1 MQKQTSPFQIATY
14 LMGLLVAL
22 PFMVILLSWG
32 EIDQEIW
39 GHLLDYLFIDL
50 LTNTLWL
57 ILGVGGGVLVLGT
70 ALAWLTTMCEF
81 PGRKI
86 FDWALML
93 PFAIPAYVLAF
104 VMLDLFSYGG
114 PIYNGFQTFFG
125 GMISPPD
132 IQSTGGVITVFVL
145 VFYPSDFKV

>member
-1 MQKQTSPFQIATY
+1 MTRSISPLQITTY
-14 LMGLLVAL
+14 LLALVVAL
-22 PFMVILLSWG
+22 PFLVILISWG
-32 EIDQEIW
+32 DINSEIW
-39 GHLLDYLFIDL
+39 EHLLDYLFLDL

-70 ALAWLTTMCEF
+70 TLAWLTTLCDF
-81 PGRKI
+81 PGRSI

-114 PIYNGFQTFFG
+114 TFH
-125 GMISPPD
+125 
-132 IQSTGGVITVFVL
+132 
-145 VFYPSDFKV
+145 